1 MIEPPYRTVAVASTF
16 SPRFRQVLA
25 EAKRVR
31 DRLCRQLHLIYVGAR
46 DEQTAKKFADA
57 LLALAL
63 PEDSAIH
70 YQEGEDA
77 AVAILEAAKA
87 NEIDLLVAGALEK
100 EVVLRPFLGN
110 VARTL
115 VRNAGCSVILFIKP
129 ESEPKPF
136 TRIVF
141 LADYSEHGRAALVK
155 ALHLGAAEKCER
167 FYVIRVYTTFDEA
180 RAKARTD
187 APEEGSAGARTL
199 EEEEI
204 ALENFVDSAGPN
216 DVPIEARC
224 IRGNT
229 GYAALDFIQS
239 IDASLLVVPV
249 DPAACGD
256 GLPSHVAWI
265 TDVIPCNLW
274 VIR

>member
-16 SPRFRQVLA
+16 SPRFLQVLA

-31 DRLCRQLHLIYVGAR
+31 DRLCRQLHLIYVGRR
-46 DEQTAKKFADA
+46 DEQTAKRFSEA
-57 LLALAL
+57 LLELAL

-70 YQEGEDA
+70 YQEGEDPA
-77 AVAILEAAKA
+77 IAILGAAKA

-115 VRNAGCSVILFIKP
+115 IRKANCSVILFIKP

-136 TRIVF
+136 SRIVF

-155 ALHLGAAEKCER
+155 ALHLAALEKCER

-199 EEEEI
+199 EEKRSRWKI
-204 ALENFVDSAGPN
+204 SSIQP
-216 DVPIEARC
+216 ARTTC
-224 IRGNT
+224 RSKR
-229 GYAALDFIQS
+229 AAFAATPVTPPS
-239 IDASLLVVPV
+239 ILSSRSTPRCSSCRSIPLR
-249 DPAACGD
+249 AATVCRPMSPGS
-256 GLPSHVAWI
+256 PM
-265 TDVIPCNLW
+265 
-274 VIR
+274 

>member
-16 SPRFRQVLA
+16 SPRFLQVLA

-46 DEQTAKKFADA
+46 DEQTAKKFAEA

-77 AVAILEAAKA
+77 AVAILDAANA
-87 NEIDLLVAGALEK
+87 NGIDLLVAGALEK

-129 ESEPKPF
+129 EREPTPF
-136 TRIVF
+136 RRIVF
-141 LADYSEHGRAALVK
+141 LADYSEHGRTALLR
-155 ALHLGAAEKCER
+155 AIRLASLEASER
-167 FYVIRVYTTFDEA
+167 LYVIRVYTTFDEA
-180 RAKARTD
+180 RAKARGDSAETD
-187 APEEGSAGARTL
+187 GARTL

-204 ALENFVDSAGPN
+204 ALEKFIDSAG
-216 DVPIEARC
+216 DTEVPIEARC

-239 IDASLLVVPV
+239 VDASLLVVPV
-249 DPAACGD
+249 DRAAGGD
-256 GLPSHVAWI
+256 GLPAHVAWV

>member
-1 MIEPPYRTVAVASTF
+1 MIEPPYRIVAVASTF

-31 DRLCRQLHLIYVGAR
+31 DRLCRQLQLIYVGAR
-46 DEQTAKKFADA
+46 EEETAKKFAAA
-57 LLALAL
+57 LLELAL

-70 YQEGEDA
+70 YQQGEDP
-77 AVAILEAAKA
+77 AVAILDAAKA

-100 EVVLRPFLGN
+100 QVVLRPFLGN

-115 VRNAGCSVILFIKP
+115 VRKADCSIILFIKP

-136 TRIVF
+136 SRIVF
-141 LADYSEHGRAALVK
+141 LADYSDHGRAALLK
-155 ALHLGAAEKCER
+155 ALHLAGLEKSER
-167 FYVIRVYTTFDEA
+167 LYVIRVYTTFDEA
-180 RAKARTD
+180 RAKTRTD

-199 EEEEI
+199 DEEEI
-204 ALENFVDSAGPN
+204 ALEKFIDSAGPN

-249 DPAACGD
+249 DSAACGD
-256 GLPSHVAWI
+256 GLPAHVAWI
-265 TDVIPCNLW
+265 TDTIPCNLW